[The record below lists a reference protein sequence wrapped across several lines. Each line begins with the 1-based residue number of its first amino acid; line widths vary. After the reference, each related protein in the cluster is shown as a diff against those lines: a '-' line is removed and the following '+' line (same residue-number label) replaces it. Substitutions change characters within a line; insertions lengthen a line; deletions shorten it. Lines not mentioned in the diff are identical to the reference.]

1 MQIVVVGLDHHTS
14 PVEVR
19 EQLAFRPSQLPAAFE
34 QLLATHDKLVQE
46 AAILSTC
53 NRVEIYAGTH
63 DPVAA
68 RSAIATFLHEFHY
81 LPPDAVAEALYWYT
95 GKDAV
100 EHLFATASGLNS
112 LVVGEPQ
119 IQAQVRA
126 AAETAVAHQA
136 LGPTLHALFRR
147 AVEVGKRA
155 RTQTGISRYAASV
168 SHAGVELAK
177 RHFGTLRDAR
187 VLLVGSGKM
196 SELSAKNLLDNGA
209 RSITLVNRTVESAQQ
224 LADRWGGQALSFDS
238 LSMALRD
245 ADVVLSSTSAPHTVI
260 HAEQVRAALQD
271 RSDRPLLLIDLAV
284 PRDVDA
290 DVALVVGAHVY
301 DIDDLEQ
308 VVSSNLLR
316 RREEIGAV
324 KVIVAEETTRFLAWL
339 SARSVV
345 PTLNSLRAQADSI
358 GRDELEKAL
367 RRLPGLDQRSREV
380 VESMVSGIVNK
391 LLHQPTVRLKRE
403 AAQGDAQPY
412 AEALQFLFGLDG
424 SPHGS

>member
-19 EQLAFRPSQLPAAFE
+19 EQLAFRPSQLPSAFE
-34 QLLATHDKLVQE
+34 QLLAAPGEIVQE

-63 DPVAA
+63 DPVTA
-68 RSAIATFLHEFHY
+68 RGAIVAFLHEFHH
-81 LPPDAVAEALYWYT
+81 LPPDSVAEALYWDT

-100 EHLFATASGLNS
+100 AHLFSTACGLNS

-126 AAETAVAHQA
+126 AAETAAAHQA

-155 RTQTGISRYAASV
+155 RTETGISRYAASV

-177 RHFGTLRDAR
+177 RHFGTLGKAH

-209 RSITLVNRTVESAQQ
+209 RSITLVNRTVESAQL
-224 LADRWGGQALSFDS
+224 LANRWGGQALPFDA
-238 LSMALRD
+238 LPVALRD
-245 ADVVLSSTSAPHTVI
+245 ADVVLSSTAAPHTVI
-260 HAEQVRAALQD
+260 HAEQVRSALQE
-271 RSDRPLLLIDLAV
+271 RPERPLLLIDLAV
-284 PRDVDA
+284 PRDVDG
-290 DVALVVGAHVY
+290 DVALVDGAHVY
-301 DIDDLEQ
+301 DIDDLEE

-324 KVIVAEETTRFLAWL
+324 KGIVAEETTRFLAWL

-345 PTLNSLRAQADSI
+345 PTLNRLREQADSI

-391 LLHQPTVRLKRE
+391 LLHQPTVRLKHE
-403 AAQGDAQPY
+403 AAQGDAQAY

-424 SPHGS
+424 GAHGS